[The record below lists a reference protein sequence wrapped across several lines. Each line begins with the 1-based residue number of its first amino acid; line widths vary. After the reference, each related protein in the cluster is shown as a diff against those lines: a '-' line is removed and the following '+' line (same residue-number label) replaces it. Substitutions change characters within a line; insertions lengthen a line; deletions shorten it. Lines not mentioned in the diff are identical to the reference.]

1 MAQFTSYYPQPTSP
15 VSIISPQFCVPKPL
29 DFSIKKQ
36 VMNIT
41 GGNFDVH
48 DINDNLVFRVKGSLF
63 PGRRVLLDDAGNPIV
78 TLERKIFTAHN
89 RWEAFRGDSTDSD
102 DLIFSAKRSSMV
114 QRKTEL
120 DVFMANNISEYVSD
134 FKVKGSWLEQ
144 SCTVYAGESNTIVA
158 QIRTINDRWHVFRGK
173 STSSKD
179 LLFTVKRSS
188 MLSSMFQ
195 TNANLEVFLANNKKE
210 EVCDF
215 QVKGSW
221 SDRSCVIYL
230 GESTTIVAQL
240 RYTNHLINY
249 THNLS
254 TWYN

>member
-1 MAQFTSYYPQPTSP
+1 MPIQTPYDTPGQTPYSTPIQASYLVPDQAPYSTP
-15 VSIISPQFCVPKPL
+15 ISVVGPQFCTTYPL
-29 DFSIKKQ
+29 DLAIVNKLLSGRSFS
-36 VMNIT
+36 VT
-41 GGNFDVH
+41 
-48 DINDNLVFRVKGSLF
+48 DINGNDMFKVKGKFFTLHD
-63 PGRRVLLDDAGNPIV
+63 RRVLLDGDGNPIV
-78 TLERKIFTAHN
+78 TLIK
-89 RWEAFRGDSTDSD
+89 
-102 DLIFSAKRSSMV
+102 K
-114 QRKTEL
+114 
-120 DVFMANNISEYVSD
+120 
-134 FKVKGSWLEQ
+134 
-144 SCTVYAGESNTIVA
+144 
-158 QIRTINDRWHVFRGK
+158 IRTINDRWHVFRGK

>member
-1 MAQFTSYYPQPTSP
+1 MPIQTPYDTPGQTPHETPGQTPNSTPIQASYLVPDQAPYSTP
-15 VSIISPQFCVPKPL
+15 ISVVGPQFCTPYPL
-29 DFSIKKQ
+29 DLAIVNKLLSGRSFS
-36 VMNIT
+36 VT
-41 GGNFDVH
+41 
-48 DINDNLVFRVKGSLF
+48 DINGNDMFKVKGKFFTLHD
-63 PGRRVLLDDAGNPIV
+63 RRVLLDGDGNPIV
-78 TLERKIFTAHN
+78 TLIK
-89 RWEAFRGDSTDSD
+89 
-102 DLIFSAKRSSMV
+102 K
-114 QRKTEL
+114 
-120 DVFMANNISEYVSD
+120 
-134 FKVKGSWLEQ
+134 
-144 SCTVYAGESNTIVA
+144 
-158 QIRTINDRWHVFRGK
+158 IRTIHDRWHVFRGK

-195 TNANLEVFLANNKKE
+195 TNANLEMFLANNKKE

-221 SDRSCVIYL
+221 SGRSCVIYL

>member
-102 DLIFSAKRSSMV
+102 DLIFTAKRSSMV

-144 SCTVYAGESNTIVA
+144 SFTVYAGESNTIVA
-158 QIRTINDRWHVFRGK
+158 QESSHQDLQINVSPTFFALHRPAYSRATFNTD
-173 STSSKD
+173 SN
-179 LLFTVKRSS
+179 TV
-188 MLSSMFQ
+188 
-195 TNANLEVFLANNKKE
+195 
-210 EVCDF
+210 
-215 QVKGSW
+215 
-221 SDRSCVIYL
+221 
-230 GESTTIVAQL
+230 
-240 RYTNHLINY
+240 
-249 THNLS
+249 
-254 TWYN
+254 